1 MLKWFFL
8 KWKKK
13 SNLLWN
19 ICKKNCKYS
28 NVKKEAFY
36 LIVNV
41 LIPRVVHLYCSTS
54 LFIFLFLLHFIAWF
68 HKRRGGANPWWYT
81 FLYVNLRNTFAATE
95 RGGGGAHLLL
105 SKQNR
110 QLIIDN
116 IYYIISQ
123 RDVSGWNWYAIWRLL
138 MLIKWAS
145 NVIKI
150 RNLRLWLS
158 CNFTQ

>member
-1 MLKWFFL
+1 MIYWVPNIFGITKNNKTKIVSLLLLNAGHMGEVKLLKWFFL
-8 KWKKK
+8 KWKQK

-28 NVKKEAFY
+28 YVKKEAFY

-68 HKRRGGANPWWYT
+68 HKRRGGSKSLMIH
-81 FLYVNLRNTFAATE
+81 FFICKFKKQKE
-95 RGGGGAHLLL
+95 GGGAHLLL

-110 QLIIDN
+110 QLIINN
-116 IYYIISQ
+116 IYYT
-123 RDVSGWNWYAIWRLL
+123 Y
-138 MLIKWAS
+138 
-145 NVIKI
+145 
-150 RNLRLWLS
+150 
-158 CNFTQ
+158 

>member
-1 MLKWFFL
+1 MVFFL
-8 KWKKK
+8 NEKK
-13 SNLLWN
+13 NLT
-19 ICKKNCKYS
+19 CFGTFVKKNCKYS

-68 HKRRGGANPWWYT
+68 HKRRGGSKSLMIH
-81 FLYVNLRNTFAATE
+81 FFICKFKKHICCDRK
-95 RGGGGAHLLL
+95 RGGAHLLL

-138 MLIKWAS
+138 MLIKLAS